1 MTVLAT
7 FLGISAGSSEENV
20 LRLLIE
26 LGAQVV
32 GAAEGSL
39 LVVDEQSSELV
50 FAMTVGGAAT
60 EQKLVGQRIPLGE
73 GLVGLAAQTQE
84 VQIGAPK
91 LDLPGAARA
100 KGAGRGQ
107 PTAVLAAPMLIGDR
121 LVGVITAVSFDEDK
135 RFGSSD
141 AMLYGRLAAVAGVVV
156 DQQRRLTAVAA
167 LERGEAPPAAM
178 GEAELAEQQ
187 ILATVQRLVRL
198 GPQVKTRVAALLRA
212 VESLVG

>member
-1 MTVLAT
+1 MTVLGA
-7 FLGISAGSSEENV
+7 FLGISAGSSEESV

-39 LVVDEQSSELV
+39 LVVDAKSSELV
-50 FAMTVGGAAT
+50 FAMTVGSAAA
-60 EQKLVGQRIPLGE
+60 EQKLVGQRVPLGE

-100 KGAGRGQ
+100 KGVGRGQ

-121 LVGVITAVSFDEDK
+121 LVGVITAVSFEQDK
-135 RFGSSD
+135 RFGSTD

-156 DQQRRLTAVAA
+156 DQQRRLAAVAA
-167 LERGEAPPAAM
+167 IERGDKPPAVP
-178 GEAELAEQQ
+178 GDSELAEQQ

-198 GPQVKTRVAALLRA
+198 GPQAKTRVAALLAA